1 MSLPYRDDSRS
12 WRRRIL
18 LVLAVPLWL
27 AYGGAY
33 GVRMWWTEV
42 RDAWRRS

>member
-12 WRRRIL
+12 WGRRIL
-18 LVLAVPLWL
+18 LVLALPLWL
-27 AYGGAY
+27 AYGALY
-33 GVRMWWTEV
+33 GLASWLDEM